1 MHLYLL
7 FIYLSMC
14 IRPSQMLPSL
24 QLGFLQINEN
34 NINYICFQHVQGQ
47 CIIFRLWLTCTVH
60 LLFGPLHANFL
71 CVHE

>member
-34 NINYICFQHVQGQ
+34 NINYICFQHVQG
-47 CIIFRLWLTCTVH
+47 H
-60 LLFGPLHANFL
+60 ALFLG
-71 CVHE
+71 CG